1 MEDDNFYEEFV
12 TPEENN
18 GADGV
23 KDEEDDNF
31 V

>member
-12 TPEENN
+12 SPEENN
-18 GADGV
+18 ESDGV
-23 KDEEDDNF
+23 IDEEDDNF